1 MEYHLKPIGKVC
13 AATANE
19 LVPGTVCHSVV
30 VGGDEDEDGGGGGG
44 MIRLD
49 FSEEGWS
56 GPPEGTI
63 GYWKSIVPDSTK
75 PKNKPLDPDALMNY
89 FEQIYE
95 DANPAQE
102 KFGYVLSLMLLQKR
116 RLRLDGSR
124 YEGETE
130 YLELS
135 GSRGEGPFTV
145 RNSNLSDD
153 EIVEFQSSLNSHL
166 DSEWN

>member
-1 MEYHLKPIGKVC
+1 MDYHLKPIGKVC
-13 AATANE
+13 AATANP
-19 LVPGTVCHSVV
+19 LVPGSVCHSVV
-30 VGGDEDEDGGGGGG
+30 VEENAGDG
-44 MIRLD
+44 MTRLD
-49 FSEEGWS
+49 FSDEGWS
-56 GPPEGTI
+56 GPPNGTI
-63 GYWKSIVPDSTK
+63 GYWKSIVPDSTQ
-75 PKNKPLDPDALMNY
+75 PKNKPLDPDALMSY

-102 KFGYVLSLMLLQKR
+102 KFCYVLSLMLLQKR
-116 RLRLDGSR
+116 RVKLDGSR

-153 EIVEFQSSLNSHL
+153 EIAEFQTSLNSCL